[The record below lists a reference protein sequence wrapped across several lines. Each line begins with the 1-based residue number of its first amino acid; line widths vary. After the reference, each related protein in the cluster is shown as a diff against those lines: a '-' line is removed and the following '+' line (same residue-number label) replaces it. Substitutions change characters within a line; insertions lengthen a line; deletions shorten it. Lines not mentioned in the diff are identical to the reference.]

1 MKKVVR
7 FIAQCIDVESGDLI
21 EEYIM
26 NEEIL
31 NKADTL
37 RELGYT
43 HIEQIDFL
51 QKIQEFKIKYQIIL
65 NTTNTCPTCGCK
77 TKKVGV
83 FKSKFHA
90 VLTDHRVGVQR
101 TYCNCGWYSPT
112 SVEGVFGSNI
122 HPDLLKKQALQGCK
136 ESYEK
141 SSISLNA
148 ESVHQRPVNGH
159 SQISRVVKLVGEK
172 LEQVKIATKPTNKKS
187 TPELVANIDGGHI
200 KARGDN
206 RSFEA
211 MIATVYK
218 PEKLKRVNKSHN
230 IIESKTIVASA
241 KNDEQNTMKVLFKN
255 ACVEQGMGSETS
267 VVCLAD
273 GADNC
278 KSIAYSIAQDCK
290 NMTYILD
297 WFHISMKFQ
306 NIAIP
311 DDNIELFNKIKW
323 NLWRGNCNKALD
335 RLAELAKIKEIVA
348 NQSLST
354 KLSKL
359 STYICNNKAGIVNYE
374 QRKNNALVFTSN
386 LAESTVNTLINER
399 QKGKQKMLW
408 SREGAHNILQIRAA
422 QRSESWHKD
431 WKRVEDAV
439 YKLVA

>member
-1 MKKVVR
+1 MVR
-7 FIAQCIDVESGDLI
+7 YIAQCIDANSGDLI
-21 EEYIM
+21 EESIL

-31 NKADTL
+31 TKAKTL
-37 RELGYT
+37 KELGYT

-51 QKIQEFKIKYQIIL
+51 QKIQDFKIKYQIIL
-65 NTTNTCPTCGCK
+65 NGVKTCPTCRSK

-101 TYCNCGWYSPT
+101 THCKCGWYSPT
-112 SVEGVFGSNI
+112 SIEGVFGSNI
-122 HPDLLKKQALQGCK
+122 HPDLLKKQAIQGCK

-148 ESVHQRPVNGH
+148 ESGNKRPVNGH

-172 LEQVKIATKPTNKKS
+172 LEQTKIVAKPKNNNS
-187 TPELVANIDGGHI
+187 TPELVVNIDGGHI

-218 PEKLKRVNKSHN
+218 PEKLKQVNKSHN
-230 IIESKTIVASA
+230 IIEAKTIVASA
-241 KNDEQNTMKVLFKN
+241 KNDEQNTMKALFKN
-255 ACVEQGMGSETS
+255 ACIEQGMGCDTS
-267 VVCLAD
+267 VTCLAD

-278 KSIAYSIAQDCK
+278 KSIAYSIYQDCK

-311 DDNIELFNKIKW
+311 TENIELYNNIKW
-323 NLWRGNCNKALD
+323 NLWHGNCDKALE
-335 RLAELAKIKEIVA
+335 RLAELMKTKEIVA
-348 NQSLST
+348 NRPLSS

-359 STYICNNKAGIVNYE
+359 LTYILNNKEGIVNYE
-374 QRKNNALVFTSN
+374 QRKNNGLVFTSN

-408 SREGAHNILQIRAA
+408 SREGAHNVLQIRAA
-422 QRSESWHKD
+422 QRSESWNKD
-431 WKRVEDAV
+431 WKSVENMV